1 MQGAL
6 RVDYGMK
13 SYLEQGWTM
22 RRRILAIGLACLLG
36 VTSVTSVTAPVS
48 AADLVMPVKAPP
60 PPPPVVAEFCWP
72 CLLIAAGIIGG
83 VVCAALCRHGDH
95 NIIPVISP
103 GGPTIQPI

>member
-1 MQGAL
+1 
-6 RVDYGMK
+6 
-13 SYLEQGWTM
+13 M
-22 RRRILAIGLACLLG
+22 RRRILAIGLVCLLG

-83 VVCAALCRHGDH
+83 VLCAAIWCNNNDN
-95 NIIPVISP
+95 NIQPVSP
-103 GGPTIQPI
+103 GGPIIVH